1 MDSNNASRDIYVC
14 IDRITSTLLINR
26 FLIFRGRKKNWKH
39 LIITLDINILKFKIN
54 I

>member
-26 FLIFRGRKKNWKH
+26 LIFRGRKKNG
-39 LIITLDINILKFKIN
+39 NI
-54 I
+54 